1 MSRVQLHKPVKKYI
15 KKAKQA
21 SGNRCNTLKFTA
33 KNANT
38 KPSKII
44 KQNFS
49 NITKAI
55 DAIEIT
61 YVKSPE
67 HKKKQNIAGRN

>member
-1 MSRVQLHKPVKKYI
+1 MSRVQLHKPVKKCI

-44 KQNFS
+44 NQNFS

-61 YVKSPE
+61 YVRSPK
-67 HKKKQNIAGRN
+67 HK